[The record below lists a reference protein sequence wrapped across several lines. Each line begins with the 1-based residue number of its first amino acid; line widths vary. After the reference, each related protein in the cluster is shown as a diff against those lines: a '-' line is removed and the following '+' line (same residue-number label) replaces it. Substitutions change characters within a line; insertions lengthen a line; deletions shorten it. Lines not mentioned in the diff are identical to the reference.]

1 MFIVRTMHLR
11 AILHEGLVGSFLR
24 FPESVLVAATLLDSG
39 GFFVMMVRP
48 KLSIAEGV
56 PCEEAREDRLMRRR
70 LLRGSRGGIH
80 LCTLFRFGAFGFQPC
95 PLIAPVL
102 GEVVF

>member
-70 LLRGSRGGIH
+70 LLRGSR
-80 LCTLFRFGAFGFQPC
+80 TLFRFGAFGFQPC